1 MFMIFFNLFSAAMT
15 AVLCGVIAAAVTM
28 ALYYVFFRALDRD
41 VVRSKVYLIVCAVL
55 AVLLIVQYSLLS
67 GAVSALGEVDS
78 AEIYLQQVT
87 ENAYGALGVVESQQL
102 LDQVTGQ
109 YPLIGV
115 FIGVC
120 NFAGQ
125 SMTDIAGVMSETMRD
140 FLSSY
145 IWRRVWW
152 ILGLIVVASVVIAF
166 MPGTGRK
173 KSGGS
178 TSFDDFDSSVGE
190 TNDWGM

>member
-1 MFMIFFNLFSAAMT
+1 MIFFNLFSTAVT

-28 ALYYVFFRALDRD
+28 ALYYVLFRALDRD
-41 VVRSKVYLIVCAVL
+41 VVRSKVFLIASAVL
-55 AVLLIVQYSLLS
+55 SVLLMVQYSLLS
-67 GAVSALGEVDS
+67 GAVSAFGEVES
-78 AEIYLQQVT
+78 AEIYLQQLT
-87 ENAYGALGVVESQQL
+87 ENAYGTLGVTESQEL
-102 LDQVTGQ
+102 LDKVTQ
-109 YPLIGV
+109 SYPLIGV
-115 FIGVC
+115 FIGIC

-125 SMTDIAGVMSETMRD
+125 SMSDIAGVMSETMRD

-173 KSGGS
+173 KSSGDAS
-178 TSFDDFDSSVGE
+178 LDDFDTSTGE

>member
-1 MFMIFFNLFSAAMT
+1 MIFFNLFSTAMT

-41 VVRSKVYLIVCAVL
+41 VVRSKVFLIASAVL
-55 AVLLIVQYSLLS
+55 TVLLIVQYSLLS

-87 ENAYGALGVVESQQL
+87 ENAYGTLGVAESQQL

-115 FIGVC
+115 FVGIC

-125 SMTDIAGVMSETMRD
+125 NMSDIAGVMAETMRD

-173 KSGGS
+173 KSGGDI
-178 TSFDDFDSSVGE
+178 TNDDFDTSVGE